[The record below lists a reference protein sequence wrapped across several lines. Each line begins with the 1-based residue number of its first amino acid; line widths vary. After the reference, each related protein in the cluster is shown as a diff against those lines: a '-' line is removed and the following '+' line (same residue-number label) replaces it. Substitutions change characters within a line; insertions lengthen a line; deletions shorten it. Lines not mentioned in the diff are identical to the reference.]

1 MFAKKKILNQQT
13 DYRNKNLKYRS
24 TNDVNYHVSLSCDN
38 LNLLVLSLMLVVKA
52 SVPDFEILS
61 VLKRHIWSKL
71 EMTMILLR
79 QNFDLTMVS

>member
-1 MFAKKKILNQQT
+1 MEIICSQKKVLNQQT

-38 LNLLVLSLMLVVKA
+38 LNLLVLSLMLVVKG

-61 VLKRHIWSKL
+61 VKILWSKL
-71 EMTMILLR
+71 KILWYLK
-79 QNFDLTMVS
+79 